1 MRCAAVTGISDYFSS
16 KENCLVFMMLAVCCN
31 ITCPCLCSYWTGYLY
46 LCKELQRRTEA
57 FSTICQL
64 DDLSLLEDPDGKT
77 VNNNYKNN
85 QIK

>member
-1 MRCAAVTGISDYFSS
+1 M
-16 KENCLVFMMLAVCCN
+16 
-31 ITCPCLCSYWTGYLY
+31 GYLY
-46 LCKELQRRTEA
+46 LCKELQRRSEA